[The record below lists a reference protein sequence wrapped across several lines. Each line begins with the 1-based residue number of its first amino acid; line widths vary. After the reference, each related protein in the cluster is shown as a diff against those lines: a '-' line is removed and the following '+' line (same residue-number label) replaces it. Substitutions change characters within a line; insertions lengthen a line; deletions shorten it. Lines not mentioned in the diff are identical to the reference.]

1 MIKSILIQLF
11 KAAHAAVK
19 RKLEACAE
27 RKRRDD
33 ALNTY
38 GWDAKCPACQKWMHR
53 NDLVIAC
60 QVTDMHW
67 HYLCRC
73 GHRSAW
79 RLDGP
84 CPMHDSSYVYKNENP
99 LFVDVRV

>member
-1 MIKSILIQLF
+1 MALSLFVQLL
-11 KAAHAAVK
+11 KDAHAALK
-19 RKLEACAE
+19 RYCERRREA
-27 RKRRDD
+27 KRRDD
-33 ALNTY
+33 TLSKY
-38 GWDAKCPACQKWMHR
+38 GWDAKCPGCMQWMHR
-53 NDLVIAC
+53 NDLVIAH
-60 QVTDMHW
+60 QATDMHW

-84 CPMHDSSYVYKNENP
+84 CPMHDPSYEYTNENP